1 MRFWMKYLTVSAT
14 LALFVACSDDDSD
27 FATRPNAKA
36 SSSSVSSS
44 SSSDLPQSSS
54 SETSESSSSVLADY
68 VDPSTVVKGTMT
80 DERDGQTYKTVTI
93 GTQTWMAENLNYAY
107 LQPTDELDSSSFCHN
122 DSAESCTKYGRLYLW
137 SAAMDSAG
145 VWSTNG
151 MGCGSGEECFP
162 TYPVRGVCPE
172 GWHFPDSTEWEIL
185 FSAVGGFA
193 TAGKI
198 LKASS
203 GWDSDLEISGNGTDA
218 YGFSALPVGPRS
230 YNGSY
235 HDRADV
241 TIFWTSTKSGEG
253 DAYYMRLWNSL
264 DDAFLSDATTETGAV
279 VRCVKDYISNKPSEL

>member
-1 MRFWMKYLTVSAT
+1 
-14 LALFVACSDDDSD
+14 
-27 FATRPNAKA
+27 
-36 SSSSVSSS
+36 
-44 SSSDLPQSSS
+44 
-54 SETSESSSSVLADY
+54 
-68 VDPSTVVKGTMT
+68 
-80 DERDGQTYKTVTI
+80 
-93 GTQTWMAENLNYAY
+93 
-107 LQPTDELDSSSFCHN
+107 
-122 DSAESCTKYGRLYLW
+122 
-137 SAAMDSAG
+137 MDSAG

-198 LKASS
+198 LKASN

-230 YNGSY
+230 YSGSY

-279 VRCVKDYISNKPSEL
+279 VRCVKDYISNKPSVL